1 MNGILRDTIAE
12 LIDRKILY
20 VFLGITVIAVMVV
33 AATSSVDL
41 RVQVTGPGDFSGDSP
56 SLFVESAIVKLIGGF
71 LSLLIFLAAMASAS
85 LVPNMLEKG
94 RADFYLTK
102 PLSRGSILLK
112 KYSAIWLTYGGIV
125 LASGLIVYLVAA
137 LVHRTADLR
146 IAYLF
151 GVSLINLSIWF
162 SITVAVGVLTRS
174 TPMAIMA
181 AFIVWVAQTILAGHE
196 AIGEFIGSTAW
207 KHVID
212 GLYYVLPKPSALFDQ
227 ATGLCVGRPIE
238 DWIPLPTSLLFAL
251 AMLAF
256 AVTVLKRK
264 EF

>member
-1 MNGILRDTIAE
+1 MNGILRDTLAE

-20 VFLGITVIAVMVV
+20 VFLGVTAIAVIVV

-41 RVQVTGPGDFSGDSP
+41 RVQVTGPRDFSGDSP
-56 SLFVESAIVKLIGGF
+56 TFFAESAIVKLFGGF

-85 LVPNMLEKG
+85 LVPNTLERG

-102 PLSRGSILLK
+102 PLSRGSFLLR
-112 KYSAIWLTYGGIV
+112 KYCAIWLTYGGIV
-125 LASGLIVYLVAA
+125 LACGLIVYLLATLLHGAA
-137 LVHRTADLR
+137 DFR

-162 SITVAVGVLTRS
+162 SVTVAAGVLTRS
-174 TPMAIMA
+174 TPMAIMT
-181 AFIVWVAQTILAGHE
+181 AFIVWVAQTILTGHE
-196 AIGEFIGSTAW
+196 AIGEFLGSVAW
-207 KHVID
+207 KYVID

-227 ATGLCVGRPIE
+227 ASGLCLGQPIT
-238 DWIPLPTSLLFAL
+238 DWVPLFSSVLFAMAIL
-251 AMLAF
+251 FF
-256 AVTVLKRK
+256 AAVVLKRK